1 MSCFNRYRWELVPD
15 NLPVVKRNCPKCK
28 GKTSFINTEK
38 FRVNANKNNIDVWL
52 IYQCEKCKST
62 WNMTIYE
69 RVSPKDIDK
78 EEYEGF
84 LSNDLE
90 LAKKY
95 GFDIGL
101 YMKNRAEVILENISY
116 KVNKYTIEESSIN
129 EDSIIT
135 ITTKFPLEIRMD
147 KFLSD
152 NLNLSR
158 SRVKSMID
166 EGHITINISNKL
178 MKVKIVNSIE
188 LYVKNL

>member
-166 EGHITINISNKL
+166 EGHITSIICNEL